1 MARTIFT
8 HQMSSHWVQKVELL
22 EASTKA
28 KARKA
33 LVFVHL
39 YEASAVWVK
48 ACVVVKVPTDL
59 PNKNAAMLACHKAYK
74 MGIGYSWMMWARK
87 RIKEKYSSL
96 SEVESFNQ
104 VLRNLSTEWMPRT
117 SPEGRRHI
125 EQVLKL
131 GNFTSSAYPALIA

>member
-1 MARTIFT
+1 MF
-8 HQMSSHWVQKVELL
+8 SHWVQEVELL

-39 YEASAVWVK
+39 YEASALWVK
-48 ACVVVKVPTDL
+48 ACVVVNVPADL

-104 VLRNLSTEWMPRT
+104 VLRNLSAEWMPRT